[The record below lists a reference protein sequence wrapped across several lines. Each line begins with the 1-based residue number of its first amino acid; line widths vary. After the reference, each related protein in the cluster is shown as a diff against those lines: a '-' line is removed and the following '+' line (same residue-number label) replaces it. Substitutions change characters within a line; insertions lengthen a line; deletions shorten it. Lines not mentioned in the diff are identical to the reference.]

1 MLLELLA
8 HRLRHHRPRPGRELQ
23 RAEEFQG
30 RQTRYYGRE
39 TSDPS
44 DSPLTCTPR
53 TRPPSPPP
61 EPDTTVHGVPAE
73 FTDLTDDGQV
83 YGRGLR
89 WIENGVEL
97 SVELDGKPT
106 DGALRAIAE
115 SVQAVPLERWRTL
128 IIATSRS
135 PNTPPAGSKAVV
147 VRRSGGWTLTA
158 LLPPGFPV
166 AAEDERLPCFRL
178 RFRGDSATDCAR
190 HPTWGRLGG
199 AVYVFGIVSPRVRN
213 VRVVAEGVGRVTVP
227 AVRAR
232 GYGLARFYAARLPT
246 NTCEVVDPQRA
257 DGPGHRPVRPGRQP
271 LGRGQA
277 PLPKIKGPVPL

>member
-1 MLLELLA
+1 MLLELLVTGFIVTA
-8 HRLRHHRPRPGRELQ
+8 PGPGRELQ
-23 RAEEFQG
+23 RAEESKG
-30 RQTRYYGRE
+30 RQTSYYGRE

-44 DSPLTCTPR
+44 DSPLTLHAADAAAVPAL
-53 TRPPSPPP
+53 
-61 EPDTTVHGVPAE
+61 EPDTTVHGVAAD
-73 FTDLTDDGQV
+73 FTDLTDDGRV

-97 SVELDGKPT
+97 SVELDGRPN
-106 DGALRAIAE
+106 DAALRAIAE
-115 SVQAVPLERWRTL
+115 SVQPVPLERWKTL
-128 IIATSRS
+128 VVATSPW

-147 VRRSGGWTLTA
+147 VRRSGGATLTA

-166 AAEDERLPCFRL
+166 APEDERLPCFRL

-190 HPTWGRLGG
+190 NPTWERLGG
-199 AVYVFGIVSPRVRN
+199 AVYVFGIVSPRVRR

-246 NTCEVVDPQRA
+246 NTCEVQIRNA
-257 DGPGHRPVRPGRQP
+257 RT
-271 LGRGQA
+271 GQF
-277 PLPKIKGPVPL
+277 LDQSGPVVSHSNADKRRCRR